1 MAEVKHKWLAEI
13 ADSFGMNIK
22 DFAAFLGYSRQ
33 MLYQVSSGRCGIHK
47 GRLAVALYKLSV
59 RNEEIRQEE
68 MRQADRRFAYRQQ
81 LIEQLEER
89 LGGKNERAGF
99 ILD

>member
-1 MAEVKHKWLAEI
+1 MMAEIKHKWLMEI
-13 ADSFGMNIK
+13 ADSFGMNTQ

-33 MLYQVSSGRCGIHK
+33 MIYQVSCGQSGMNK
-47 GRLAVALYKLSV
+47 GRLAVAMYKLSV

-68 MRQADRRFAYRQQ
+68 MRRADARFAYRQQ

-89 LGGKNERAGF
+89 LGG
-99 ILD
+99 